1 MQQDPA
7 RTLTGN
13 AQERWLLDGLSASG
27 STWDVLAQQVFM
39 AQRNFHISDVE
50 RYSMDAWD
58 DYLGSRS
65 RILGY
70 IGQREIA
77 NTVVLT

>member
-1 MQQDPA
+1 
-7 RTLTGN
+7 
-13 AQERWLLDGLSASG
+13 
-27 STWDVLAQQVFM
+27 M
-39 AQRNFHISDVE
+39 AQRNFHISDAE
-50 RYSMDAWD
+50 RYSIDAWD